1 MVNWNKIVLEHGVL
15 TGGSYIT
22 LIITIL
28 RNFCISRIPGLI
40 LIHAWNPNDMNTL
53 TSDHVKC
60 HFVRPDHRPGVD
72 REEVLEVET
81 LYRYT
86 DQSQLSIYITDQS
99 ELSICMFQ
107 YQRIWRV
114 ERGRDSCVV

>member
-1 MVNWNKIVLEHGVL
+1 MVNWNKIVLELGVL
-15 TGGSYIT
+15 TGGK
-22 LIITIL
+22 LIIVRMITIL
-28 RNFCISRIPGLI
+28 PNFCISRIPGLI

-81 LYRYT
+81 LYRYN
-86 DQSQLSIYITDQS
+86 DQSQLSTDQS
-99 ELSICMFQ
+99 ELSIYIFQ
-107 YQRIWRV
+107 HQRVWRV
-114 ERGRDSCVV
+114 E